1 MLFRSCSLAYDPA
14 KLRGKMVVENAKKL
28 DADGVVYAL
37 MKFCDPEEYDYPI
50 FKKDM
55 EGAGVPHLFIEIE
68 QGTTSIEQIRT
79 RIQTFAEILA

>member
-1 MLFRSCSLAYDPA
+1 
-14 KLRGKMVVENAKKL
+14 
-28 DADGVVYAL
+28 

-55 EGAGVPHLFIEIE
+55 EEAGVPHLFIEIE